1 MSPPP
6 LLGAGYR
13 EYPRLPWSHRP
24 LEMQMEDAP
33 EFFYAG
39 DTLRS
44 TSRSGRMGHAGLY
57 VPHLSLSF
65 HAFASMFCISANPQ
79 CGNNSSGAR
88 QNGWNHPGPASD
100 NGVIVDDR
108 PNCSLP
114 NATEILTP

>member
-13 EYPRLPWSHRP
+13 EYPRLPWLHPP
-24 LEMQMEDAP
+24 LELQMEDAP

-57 VPHLSLSF
+57 APHPSLSL
-65 HAFASMFCISANPQ
+65 HAFASMFSISDNPQ
-79 CGNNSSGAR
+79 CGNNHRVDSRTGGTLLDLLPTMASS
-88 QNGWNHPGPASD
+88 PTT
-100 NGVIVDDR
+100 V
-108 PNCSLP
+108 
-114 NATEILTP
+114 

>member
-1 MSPPP
+1 
-6 LLGAGYR
+6 
-13 EYPRLPWSHRP
+13 
-24 LEMQMEDAP
+24 MEDAP

-114 NATEILTP
+114 NATEILTPGVAPKRTSGFTVRVWNGLSSANADPQ

>member
-1 MSPPP
+1 MSHVTAAVTWGWLP
-6 LLGAGYR
+6 

-39 DTLRS
+39 NTLRS

-65 HAFASMFCISANPQ
+65 HTFASMFCISANPQ
-79 CGNNSSGAR
+79 CGNNHRVRGRTGGTILDLLPTMASS
-88 QNGWNHPGPASD
+88 STT
-100 NGVIVDDR
+100 VLIVAFR
-108 PNCSLP
+108 MQLKS
-114 NATEILTP
+114 